1 MEVKLKVME
10 ALQEEAYKGIVRID
24 SQTMRQIDVKPGS
37 IVEIEGGRTTVG
49 IVDRAYPTDIGQ
61 AIIRMDGILRR
72 NAKTGIGEV
81 VKVRKCEVKEAKLVT
96 IAPAQKGV
104 MVQADPEVFK
114 RGLLGR
120 AVVKGDIVAL
130 GGARSRRRTM
140 SGSPFEDIFD
150 VFEQGF
156 MGNFGFGGL
165 KFIVADANPKQAV
178 IITETTEI
186 KVNPKAVEVTE
197 ELIPDV
203 TYEDIGGLSEEIKK
217 IREMVELP
225 LKHPEIF
232 ERLGVEPPKGVL
244 LHGPPGTGKTLL
256 AKAVAAETDANFLL
270 INGPEVTCL
279 TGDTEVLTNPNG
291 RVKIQELFSETEK
304 SGEIVRKDEFKEIV
318 VPKQKIKLFSLN
330 ENLKIVPDEVEAITK
345 SYAPEIYEIK
355 TKKKGLHKTSKN
367 HPFATLSEEGK
378 IVWKTAKELK
388 SEDEIVIAP
397 DLNYSDIN
405 KEEIMKNLDKIKLD
419 KDEIN
424 SIEIKSGEYVYD
436 ISMKTYHNFFTGSP
450 LTLVSNS
457 KFYGES
463 EKRIREIFEEAEKN
477 APSIIFIDE
486 IDAIAPKREETYGE
500 VERRMVAQLLATM
513 DGLKSRGKV
522 IVIGATNRI
531 NSLDPALRR
540 PGRFDRE
547 IEIGIPSKAGRLDML
562 KIHTRN
568 MPLTKDVELDKL
580 AAITHGFVG
589 ADMAAL
595 CKEAAMNV
603 LRKVLPDLKIK
614 ENEPL
619 PTEILDKLRVTGK
632 DFKEALK
639 LVRPSAL
646 REVLIEIPNVKWKDI
661 GGLEV
666 LKQEL
671 KEAVEWPLK
680 YPASFARLG
689 IKPPKGILM
698 YGPPGTG
705 KTLLAKAV
713 ANESESNFILIKGP
727 ELISKWVGE
736 SEKGVK
742 KIFEKARQAAPTI
755 IFFDEIDAIAGRR
768 GLDPGTKVTERM
780 VNQLLTEM
788 DGLEELTDIVVI
800 GASVTGDTKIMIKDK
815 NKTKILPIKDFID
828 PYFKDDKEEGEKIA
842 EDIQTLGFEK
852 LDIKKQY
859 GLRFSNSAFK
869 KVRSVFRHKV
879 DKIYEIE
886 YVGGKVRTTG
896 NHSVFIRTRNGIV
909 ARPVS
914 TLKVNDVLVD
924 LPLKVRTTDNLPKI
938 RHHKFNTEFKLKLP
952 VHIPDERLLN
962 NYNLVMSN
970 SDLSQSQL
978 AELTGQA
985 QTTISS
991 WKREICVPRELSLE
1005 YFKHQLPSEV
1015 NVTPDLM
1022 RLLGYYTAEGYAR
1035 KEIDFCFNINETEYH
1050 ADVQNLMSNIFNI
1063 SKPDQVRYITNN
1075 AINIIY
1081 QAKPLADFFIRNCG
1095 KGAHN
1100 KHVPEFLFE
1109 APKEYFLD
1117 FLKGY
1122 TFGDGHF
1129 YEDGKIEATSVS
1141 KQLIVELNW
1150 LCRMHGIKS
1159 YIGSFIAKAGRKIHG
1174 KVINKDTQAYK
1185 LGISKHH
1192 NPFIEGNN
1200 KSYAKR
1206 AKIKSIKILPY
1217 NDYVYDLCG
1226 CDNEAFFGGDSP
1238 ILLHNTNRPDMI
1250 DPALLRPG
1258 RFDRIIST
1266 TVPDKEG
1273 RLEIFKIQT
1282 KDMPLATDVDL
1293 NKLADKTEGYVG
1305 ADIEGICREAG
1316 LLTLRDNIKA
1326 TQVEMKF
1333 FNDALEK
1340 VKPSIRP
1347 DDMKAYKE
1355 IEENYLR
1362 KARAAI
1368 EKPPSYL
1375 G

>member
-1 MEVKLKVME
+1 
-10 ALQEEAYKGIVRID
+10 
-24 SQTMRQIDVKPGS
+24 
-37 IVEIEGGRTTVG
+37 
-49 IVDRAYPTDIGQ
+49 
-61 AIIRMDGILRR
+61 MDGILRR

-81 VKVRKCEVKEAKLVT
+81 VKVRKCEIKEAKLVT

-120 AVVKGDIVAL
+120 AVIKGDIVAL

-186 KVNPKAVEVTE
+186 RVNPKAVEITE
-197 ELIPDV
+197 ELVPDV

-232 ERLGVEPPKGVL
+232 ERLGIEPPKGVL
-244 LHGPPGTGKTLL
+244 LHGAPGTGKTLL
-256 AKAVAAETDANFLL
+256 AKAVANESDANFLL

-279 TGDTEVLTNPNG
+279 TGDTEVLTNPKG
-291 RVKIQELFSETEK
+291 RVKVQELFNETEK

-318 VPKQKIKLFSLN
+318 IPKQKIKLFSLN

-355 TKKKGLHKTSKN
+355 TKKKGLHKTSRN
-367 HPFATLSEEGK
+367 HPFATLNEEGK
-378 IVWKTAKELK
+378 IVWKTAKDLK
-388 SEDEIVIAP
+388 ANDKIVIAP
-397 DLNYSDIN
+397 DLNYSVIN
-405 KEEIMKNLDKIKLD
+405 KNEILKNLDKIKLEE
-419 KDEIN
+419 DEIN
-424 SIEIKSGEYVYD
+424 SVEIKPGQQVYD

-522 IVIGATNRI
+522 IVIAATNRP

-547 IEIGIPSKAGRLDML
+547 IEIGIPSKIGRLDML

-568 MPLTKDVELDKL
+568 MPLTKDVDLEKI

-595 CKEAAMNV
+595 CKESAMNV
-603 LRKVLPDLKIK
+603 LRKVLPDFPNIK

-619 PTEILDKLRVTGK
+619 PAEILDKLRVTAK
-632 DFKEALK
+632 DFKDALK

-646 REVLIEIPNVKWKDI
+646 REVLIEVPNVKWKDI
-661 GGLEV
+661 GGLEE

-713 ANESESNFILIKGP
+713 ANESESNFILVKGP
-727 ELISKWVGE
+727 ELISKWVGD

-742 KIFEKARQAAPTI
+742 KVFEKARQAAPTI
-755 IFFDEIDAIAGRR
+755 IFFDEVDAIAGRR
-768 GLDPGTKVTERM
+768 GLDFGTKVTERM
-780 VNQLLTEM
+780 VNQMLTEM
-788 DGLEELTDIVVI
+788 DGLEELTEVIVV
-800 GASVTGDTKIMIKDK
+800 A
-815 NKTKILPIKDFID
+815 
-828 PYFKDDKEEGEKIA
+828 A
-842 EDIQTLGFEK
+842 
-852 LDIKKQY
+852 
-859 GLRFSNSAFK
+859 
-869 KVRSVFRHKV
+869 
-879 DKIYEIE
+879 
-886 YVGGKVRTTG
+886 
-896 NHSVFIRTRNGIV
+896 
-909 ARPVS
+909 
-914 TLKVNDVLVD
+914 
-924 LPLKVRTTDNLPKI
+924 
-938 RHHKFNTEFKLKLP
+938 
-952 VHIPDERLLN
+952 
-962 NYNLVMSN
+962 
-970 SDLSQSQL
+970 
-978 AELTGQA
+978 
-985 QTTISS
+985 
-991 WKREICVPRELSLE
+991 
-1005 YFKHQLPSEV
+1005 
-1015 NVTPDLM
+1015 
-1022 RLLGYYTAEGYAR
+1022 
-1035 KEIDFCFNINETEYH
+1035 
-1050 ADVQNLMSNIFNI
+1050 
-1063 SKPDQVRYITNN
+1063 
-1075 AINIIY
+1075 
-1081 QAKPLADFFIRNCG
+1081 
-1095 KGAHN
+1095 
-1100 KHVPEFLFE
+1100 
-1109 APKEYFLD
+1109 
-1117 FLKGY
+1117 
-1122 TFGDGHF
+1122 
-1129 YEDGKIEATSVS
+1129 
-1141 KQLIVELNW
+1141 
-1150 LCRMHGIKS
+1150 
-1159 YIGSFIAKAGRKIHG
+1159 
-1174 KVINKDTQAYK
+1174 
-1185 LGISKHH
+1185 
-1192 NPFIEGNN
+1192 
-1200 KSYAKR
+1200 
-1206 AKIKSIKILPY
+1206 
-1217 NDYVYDLCG
+1217 
-1226 CDNEAFFGGDSP
+1226 
-1238 ILLHNTNRPDMI
+1238 TNRPDMI

-1266 TVPDKEG
+1266 TVPDKAA

-1282 KDMPLATDVDL
+1282 KDMPLAADVDL
-1293 NKLADKTEGYVG
+1293 NKLAEKTEGYVG

-1326 TQVEMKF
+1326 TEVKMKF
-1333 FNDALEK
+1333 FNDAFDK
-1340 VKPSIRP
+1340 VKPSIKP
-1347 DDMKAYKE
+1347 EDLKAYKE